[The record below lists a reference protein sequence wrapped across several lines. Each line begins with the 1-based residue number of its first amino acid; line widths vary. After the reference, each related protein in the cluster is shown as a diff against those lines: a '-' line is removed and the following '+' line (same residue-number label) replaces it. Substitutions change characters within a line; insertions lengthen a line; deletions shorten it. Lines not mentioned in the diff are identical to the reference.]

1 MGPRFF
7 LPVMDQAL
15 TELTAEIRQR
25 VADLG
30 YEVVDLRRQG
40 AGSRVRLQIRVD
52 RVNAEPGQ
60 GITVDECAAVSRALQ
75 SWLDEAQLLGPRY
88 VLEVSS
94 PGIER
99 PVRWR
104 EHWERYR
111 GREVSVRI
119 EGRGRLRAVIQDVRP
134 DADVVVLRPT
144 DGGDA
149 EDVPLE
155 RVREATLVV
164 DWEAIE
170 RSATER
176 TSTKST
182 KESG

>member
-7 LPVMDQAL
+7 LSDMDREL
-15 TELTAEIRQR
+15 TQLTAEIRRR

-30 YEVVDLRRQG
+30 FEVVDLRRQG
-40 AGSRVRLQIRVD
+40 AGSRVRLQVRVD
-52 RVNAEPGQ
+52 RPDAEPGH
-60 GITVDECAAVSRALQ
+60 GITIDECAAVSRALE
-75 SWLDEAQLLGPRY
+75 SWLDEAQILGARY

-104 EHWERYR
+104 EHWERFR
-111 GREVSVRI
+111 GREVNVRI
-119 EGRGRLRAVIQDVRP
+119 EGRGRFRAVIHGVHA
-134 DADVVVLRPT
+134 DADVVVLQPT
-144 DGGDA
+144 AGGDV
-149 EDVPLE
+149 EDVPLDQ
-155 RVREATLVV
+155 VRDATLVV
-164 DWEAIE
+164 DWKAVE
-170 RSATER
+170 RSAAKR

>member
-7 LPVMDQAL
+7 LQSMDQAL
-15 TELTAEIRQR
+15 TQLTAEIRRR

-30 YEVVDLRRQG
+30 FEVVDLRKLG
-40 AGSRVRLQIRVD
+40 SGSRVRLQVRVD
-52 RVNAEPGQ
+52 RPDAEPGH
-60 GITVDECAAVSRALQ
+60 GITVEECATVSRVLEA
-75 SWLDEAQLLGPRY
+75 WLDEADVLGSRY

-119 EGRGRLRAVIQDVRP
+119 EGRGRFRATIQAVHP
-134 DADVVVLRPT
+134 DADVVVLHPT
-144 DGGDA
+144 AGGDA

-164 DWEAIE
+164 DWDAVE
-170 RSATER
+170 RSAAKR
-176 TSTKST
+176 TRTKST